1 MKRYLYILAL
11 ILSSVGCARRE
22 AIPDS
27 VLSDI
32 FHDVM
37 LVNAYKS
44 QFQFKMDSIQLYEPI
59 FEKYGYTAEDVNYT
73 VGNFSKRKSA
83 RLSDVVEVSIKKL
96 EKQNNYFKHEV
107 QILDSIDAIAL
118 RRARTVIYSD
128 SVMRMRM
135 HKDSAEMFIL
145 LEDIE
150 QGDYHITFD
159 YLVDSLDRNN
169 LSYRTLAWFERSK
182 AFTRSGASNDRVPQ
196 RFKQSSTYLT
206 RRKISTYDKTMTI
219 DENYDKL
226 RIQLV
231 EWRGKLRFPPYVT
244 IRNLEVSYTPR
255 VESAVEKFYQE
266 KLNLKILAPSLY
278 EPYNIPEPVPQ
289 ADSLELHTTGE

>member
-1 MKRYLYILAL
+1 M
-11 ILSSVGCARRE
+11 GCARRE
-22 AIPDS
+22 AIPDN
-27 VLSDI
+27 VLANI

-44 QFQFKMDSIQLYEPI
+44 NFQFSMDSVQLYEPI
-59 FEKYGYTAEDVNYT
+59 FDKYGYTAEDVNYT

-83 RLSDVVEVSIKKL
+83 RLSDVVEVAIKRL
-96 EKQNNYFKHEV
+96 EQHDEYLKREV

-135 HKDSAEMFIL
+135 HKDSSAMFIL

-150 QGDYHITFD
+150 PGDYRITFD
-159 YLVDSLDRNN
+159 YLVDTLDRNN
-169 LSYRTLAWFERSK
+169 LSYRTLAWFERNT
-182 AFTRSGASNDRVPQ
+182 AFTRTGAARERAPQ
-196 RFKQSSTYLT
+196 RFKQNSTYLT
-206 RRKISTYDKTMTI
+206 RRKVSTYDKTLTI
-219 DENYDKL
+219 DEDYDKL
-226 RIQLV
+226 RVQLV

-244 IRNLEVSYTPR
+244 IRNLEISYTPS
-255 VESAVEKFYQE
+255 VERAVDKFYSD
-266 KLNLKILAPSLY
+266 KLNLRILAPSLY